1 MKRVIRYSSFVLALG
16 VMFSACYYMSYRSAL
31 NKLRRME
38 SKQNMDALFDEQM
51 RLAERMFTNLTGQM
65 ASNAPEDQ
73 NDLVQPPQISDEV
86 PTPTPEDLSVED
98 NGDGNEEV
106 VEANQ
111 IMGERVLTTTKI
123 ISETFDTVTGVF
135 SMQEIM
141 PDSAMIGMTRDE
153 LVAYLAEEMEN
164 MPLSEREKGLISN
177 ELITFSKDRV
187 IMRKTYDAD
196 KVEFL
201 YYVAVKNGEI
211 IVYHSDRKTV
221 YEYTGISA
229 FDLGEEERLALLNG
243 IQIKTQ
249 EELFSLLES
258 YSS

>member
-16 VMFSACYYMSYRSAL
+16 VMFSVCYYMSYRSAL
-31 NKLRRME
+31 NKLRRLE
-38 SKQNMDALFDEQM
+38 SKQSMDALFDEQM

-65 ASNAPEDQ
+65 MPNETEDQ
-73 NDLVQPPQISDEV
+73 NTLIQAPQTSDEV
-86 PTPTPEDLSVED
+86 PTKTPPEDLSAED
-98 NGDGNEEV
+98 NGDEDA

-135 SMQEIM
+135 SMQDIM

-153 LVAYLAEEMEN
+153 LSAYLAEEMEN

>member
-1 MKRVIRYSSFVLALG
+1 MKRVVRYSFFVLVLG
-16 VMFSACYYMSYRSAL
+16 IMFSACYYMSYRSAL
-31 NKLRRME
+31 NKLRHME
-38 SKQNMDALFDEQM
+38 SRQNMDALFDEQM

-65 ASNAPEDQ
+65 ASNAPEEQ
-73 NDLVQPPQISDEV
+73 NALVQPPQTSDEI
-86 PTPTPEDLSVED
+86 PTPTPQEISAEE
-98 NGDGNEEV
+98 NGQEEA

-111 IMGERVLTTTKI
+111 VTGERVLTTTKI

-153 LVAYLAEEMEN
+153 LSAYLAQEMEN
-164 MPLSEREKGLISN
+164 MPLSEREKGLIAN
-177 ELITFSKDRV
+177 ELITFSKERV

>member
-1 MKRVIRYSSFVLALG
+1 MKRVVRYSSFVLALG
-16 VMFSACYYMSYRSAL
+16 VLFSACYYMSYRSAL
-31 NKLRRME
+31 NKLRRLE
-38 SKQNMDALFDEQM
+38 SKQSMDALFDEQM

-65 ASNAPEDQ
+65 MPNGVEDQ
-73 NDLVQPPQISDEV
+73 DTLIQTPQTSDEV
-86 PTPTPEDLSVED
+86 PEPTPQEDLSTEHNGQED
-98 NGDGNEEV
+98 A

-153 LVAYLAEEMEN
+153 LSAYLAEEMEN
-164 MPLSEREKGLISN
+164 MPLSEREKGLITN
-177 ELITFSKDRV
+177 ELISFSKDRV

>member
-65 ASNAPEDQ
+65 ASNVPEDQ

-98 NGDGNEEV
+98 NGNEEV

>member
-1 MKRVIRYSSFVLALG
+1 MKRVVRYSSFVLVLG
-16 VMFSACYYMSYRSAL
+16 IMFSACYYMSYRSAL

-38 SKQNMDALFDEQM
+38 SRQNMDALFDEQM
-51 RLAERMFTNLTGQM
+51 KLAERMFTNLTGQM
-65 ASNAPEDQ
+65 ASNASEEQ
-73 NDLVQPPQISDEV
+73 NALVQPPQTSDEI
-86 PTPTPEDLSVED
+86 PTPTPQENLSAEG
-98 NGDGNEEV
+98 NGQEEA

-111 IMGERVLTTTKI
+111 ITSERVLTTTKI

-153 LVAYLAEEMEN
+153 LSEYLAQEMEN
-164 MPLSEREKGLISN
+164 MPLSEREKGLIAN
-177 ELITFSKDRV
+177 ELITFSKERV